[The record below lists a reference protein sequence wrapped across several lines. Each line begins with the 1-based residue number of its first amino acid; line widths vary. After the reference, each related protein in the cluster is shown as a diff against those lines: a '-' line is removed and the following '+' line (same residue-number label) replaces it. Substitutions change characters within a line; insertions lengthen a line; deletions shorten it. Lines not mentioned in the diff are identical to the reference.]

1 MEKIN
6 MDALFSAPDRRME
19 SIRKWLRVLLA
30 VHIVMLSFSALRNV
44 ISFGKLYNWIN
55 AALDVAVIFC
65 LLQLRRENR
74 LYKLAAGLMIANIV
88 TNLIGMPTITYCL
101 LIFFNGHKEAAIYFF
116 QIISYVGIACALGAI
131 AAEYVAHSR
140 LIQNTDPK
148 LRKWWLWLLA
158 AHLAVSVISSVLGS
172 VLAKLIE
179 AGTLSVLTYQNGV
192 YVFLRLPGTVI
203 SVLYMICLYKT
214 ERKLR

>member
-1 MEKIN
+1 MEH
-6 MDALFSAPDRRME
+6 DALFSQTDRDMGA
-19 SIRKWLRVLLA
+19 IRKWLRVLLA
-30 VHIVMLSFSALRNV
+30 VHIVMLSFSVLCNV

-101 LIFFNGHKEAAIYFF
+101 LIFFNGHKDAAIYFF

-158 AHLAVSVISSVLGS
+158 AHLAVYAINSVLGS
-172 VLAKLIE
+172 VLKELIE

-203 SVLYMICLYKT
+203 SVLYIICLYKT
-214 ERKLR
+214 ERKLAKR

>member
-1 MEKIN
+1 MEQTN
-6 MDALFSAPDRRME
+6 RDMGA
-19 SIRKWLRVLLA
+19 IRKWLRILLA
-30 VHIVMLSFSALRNV
+30 VHIVMLSFSALCNV

-55 AALDVAVIFC
+55 AGLDVAVIFC

-74 LYKLAAGLMIANIV
+74 LYKLAAGLLIANIV
-88 TNLIGMPTITYCL
+88 ANLIGMPTITYCL
-101 LIFFNGHKEAAIYFF
+101 LFFFNGHKEAAIYFF

-158 AHLAVSVISSVLGS
+158 AHLAVYVINSVLGS
-172 VLAKLIE
+172 VLKELIE

-192 YVFLRLPGTVI
+192 YVFLRLPGIAI

>member
-1 MEKIN
+1 MEQTNI
-6 MDALFSAPDRRME
+6 DTLFSAPDRRME

-30 VHIVMLSFSALRNV
+30 VHIVMLSFSVLCNV

-55 AALDVAVIFC
+55 SALDVAVIFC

-101 LIFFNGHKEAAIYFF
+101 LIFFNGHKDAAIYFF

-140 LIQNTDPK
+140 LIQNTDPE

-158 AHLAVSVISSVLGS
+158 AHLAVYVINSVLGS
-172 VLAKLIE
+172 VLKELIE

>member
-1 MEKIN
+1 MEH
-6 MDALFSAPDRRME
+6 DALFSQTDRDMGA
-19 SIRKWLRVLLA
+19 IRKWLRILLA
-30 VHIVMLSFSALRNV
+30 VHIVMLSFSALCNV

-65 LLQLRRENR
+65 LLMLRKENR

-88 TNLIGMPTITYCL
+88 ANLIGTPTITYCL
-101 LIFFNGHKEAAIYFF
+101 LIFFNGHKDAAIYFF

-172 VLAKLIE
+172 VLAELIE

>member
-1 MEKIN
+1 MKH
-6 MDALFSAPDRRME
+6 DALFSQTDRDMGA
-19 SIRKWLRVLLA
+19 IRKWLRVLLA
-30 VHIVMLSFSALRNV
+30 VHIVMLSFSVLCNV

-88 TNLIGMPTITYCL
+88 ANLIGTPTITYCL

-158 AHLAVSVISSVLGS
+158 AQLAVSVISSVLGS
-172 VLAKLIE
+172 VLAKLIN
-179 AGTLSVLTYQNGV
+179 AGTLSVMTYQN
-192 YVFLRLPGTVI
+192 YIYPFLRLPGTVI

>member
-1 MEKIN
+1 MKH
-6 MDALFSAPDRRME
+6 DALFSQTDRDMGA
-19 SIRKWLRVLLA
+19 IRKWLRVLLA
-30 VHIVMLSFSALRNV
+30 VHIVMLSFSVLCNV

-88 TNLIGMPTITYCL
+88 ANLIGTPTITYCL

-158 AHLAVSVISSVLGS
+158 AQLAVYAINSVLGS
-172 VLAKLIE
+172 VLKELIE

-203 SVLYMICLYKT
+203 SVLYIICLYKT
-214 ERKLR
+214 ERKLAKR